1 MSGLGPQN
9 LTPDIWAVA
18 CAIALGAGLVKG
30 VVGFA
35 MPTILI
41 SGLSS
46 LVAPDLAL
54 AMLIVPTLM
63 TNAWQALRQG
73 WRAALGSLGRFWV
86 FVCVGGLVL
95 VASAQLVPVLPPA
108 ALLLIIAVPLIAYA
122 SSALMGRSLRL
133 PPRPGW
139 RIEAGIG
146 AVTGFLGGLTGV
158 WGPTTVA
165 MLTALQTPKRE
176 QVRVQ
181 GVIYGLGAVAL
192 AGAHWG
198 SGVLNAQTLPL
209 SLMLVPPALL
219 GVWLGFQVQD
229 RINQVLFRR
238 LTLIVLLLAGLNL
251 LRRGLL
257 AL

>member
-1 MSGLGPQN
+1 MEILSGFGP
-9 LTPDIWAVA
+9 PHVWMIA
-18 CAIALGAGLVKG
+18 CLIALGAGLVKG

-46 LVAPDLAL
+46 LVSPELAL
-54 AMLIVPTLM
+54 ACLIVPTVL

-73 WRAALGSLGRFWV
+73 WSEALGSLRRFWV
-86 FVCVGGLVL
+86 FMAVGGV
-95 VASAQLVPVLPPA
+95 VMVGSAQLVPLLPPA
-108 ALLLIIAVPLIAYA
+108 ALLLIIGVPLVAYA
-122 SSALMGRSLRL
+122 LSALMGRPLRL

-181 GVIYGLGAVAL
+181 GVIYGMGAVVL
-192 AGAHWG
+192 AFSHWG

-209 SLMLVPPALL
+209 SLALVVPCLA
-219 GVWLGFQVQD
+219 GVWIGFQVQD
-229 RINQVLFRR
+229 RIDQGLFRR
-238 LTLIVLLLAGLNL
+238 LTLVVLLLAGLNL
-251 LRRGLL
+251 LRRGLMGF
-257 AL
+257 

>member
-1 MSGLGPQN
+1 MEILSGLGPPN
-9 LTPDIWAVA
+9 LWL
-18 CAIALGAGLVKG
+18 IAFLIAFAAGLVKG

-46 LVAPDLAL
+46 FMAPELAL
-54 AMLIVPTLM
+54 ACLIVPTVL

-73 WRAALGSLGRFWV
+73 WREALGSLHRFRV
-86 FVCVGGLVL
+86 FMAVGGIVMIG
-95 VASAQLVPVLPPA
+95 SAQLVPVLPPS
-108 ALLLIIAVPLIAYA
+108 ALLLVIAVPLIVYA
-122 SSALMGRSLRL
+122 LAELMGRALRL

-146 AVTGFLGGLTGV
+146 TVTGFIGGLTGV
-158 WGPTTVA
+158 WGPITVA

-181 GVIYGLGAVAL
+181 GVIYGMGAVVL

-198 SGVLNAQTLPL
+198 SGVLNARTLPL
-209 SLMLVPPALL
+209 SLALVVPALI
-219 GVWLGFQVQD
+219 GVWIGFQVQD
-229 RINQVLFRR
+229 RIDQVLFRR
-238 LTLIVLLLAGLNL
+238 LTLLVLLLAGLNL
-251 LRRGLL
+251 LRRGIL